1 MIKLSSKKVL
11 LDTCDKAVD
20 GIKVSLV
27 TLFKRKV
34 EMQRIEFHDRKEEI
48 KEIKNILECEP
59 SLITFVYGPINSGK
73 TELMSYA
80 MQQLPAGDYAI
91 FRINLRGRFIR
102 GYEEF
107 LDVLFDIDE
116 ERKGRNA
123 KEYVKAILKDL
134 KFVGGIPIP
143 LNLFERMVERK
154 ERSKDVF
161 RYIES
166 FMEEISRKYVPVLIV
181 DELQVI
187 RDVKIDEL
195 LIYKLFNFFIRL
207 TKELHLCHVFA
218 VSSDSLFIEEIYSA
232 AMLQGRCDYL
242 LVDDFDYEETMSFL
256 DKYGFSAKE
265 KEQVWGYCG
274 GKPVYLVKLINA
286 KMSGKS
292 IKEEVEDMLETR
304 KSQILSIFDDIALQK
319 VDISEDAVMKELSVF
334 EAEEKV
340 RYERLNAAKVFLV
353 KRNVLFVDPTR
364 RTIRPQSKLDLLAIR
379 EMMKEEGGVG

>member
-1 MIKLSSKKVL
+1 MK
-11 LDTCDKAVD
+11 
-20 GIKVSLV
+20 
-27 TLFKRKV
+27 
-34 EMQRIEFHDRKEEI
+34 RIEFHDRNREI
-48 KEIKNILECEP
+48 DEIQNILEHEP
-59 SLITFVYGPINSGK
+59 SLITFIYGPINSGK

-80 MQQLPAGDYAI
+80 VKQLPAEDYAI

-116 ERKGRNA
+116 ERREGNA
-123 KEYVKAILKDL
+123 KDYAKAILKDL
-134 KFVGGIPIP
+134 KLIGGIPIP
-143 LNLFERMVERK
+143 LNLFERMLERK

-161 RYIES
+161 KYIES
-166 FMEEISRKYVPVLIV
+166 FMEEISQRYVPVLIV

-187 RDVKIDEL
+187 KPLQGLRGRGADPHRDVKIDEL
-195 LIYKLFNFFIRL
+195 LIYKLFNFL

-218 VSSDSLFIEEIYSA
+218 VSSDSLFIEEIYSE

-242 LVDDFDYEETMSFL
+242 QVDDFDHEETMSFL
-256 DKYGFSAKE
+256 DKYGFSDEE
-265 KEQVWGYCG
+265 KEQVWKYCG

-292 IKEEVEDMLETR
+292 IKDELEDMLETR
-304 KSQILSIFDDIALQK
+304 KSKILSIFDDIALKK
-319 VDISEDAVMKELSVF
+319 VDISEDAIKKEFSVF

-340 RYERLNAAKVFLV
+340 RYERLNDAKVFLV
-353 KRNVLFVDPTR
+353 KRNVLFIDPTR

-379 EMMKEEGGVG
+379 EVVKEA

>member
-1 MIKLSSKKVL
+1 M
-11 LDTCDKAVD
+11 
-20 GIKVSLV
+20 
-27 TLFKRKV
+27 R
-34 EMQRIEFHDRKEEI
+34 RIEFHDRERELN
-48 KEIKNILECEP
+48 EIKNILEREP
-59 SLITFVYGPINSGK
+59 SLITFIYGPINSGK

-80 MQQLPAGDYAI
+80 VKQLPAEDYAI

-116 ERKGRNA
+116 ERKEGNA
-123 KEYVKAILKDL
+123 KEYAKAILKDL
-134 KFVGGIPIP
+134 KLIGGIPIP
-143 LNLFERMVERK
+143 LNLFERMLERK

-161 RYIES
+161 KYIES
-166 FMEEISRKYVPVLIV
+166 FMEEMSQKYVPVLIV

-187 RDVKIDEL
+187 GDVKIDEL

-218 VSSDSLFIEEIYSA
+218 VSSDSLFIEEIYSE

-242 LVDDFDYEETMSFL
+242 QVDDFGYEETMSFL
-256 DKYGFSAKE
+256 EKYGFSDEEKE
-265 KEQVWGYCG
+265 KVWEYCG
-274 GKPVYLVKLINA
+274 GKPVYLVKVINA

-292 IKEEVEDMLETR
+292 IKDELEDMLETR
-304 KSQILSIFDDIALQK
+304 KSQILSIFDNIALKK
-319 VDISEDAVMKELSVF
+319 VDVSEDAIIKEFSVF

-340 RYERLNAAKVFLV
+340 RYERLNDAKVFLV
-353 KRNVLFVDPTR
+353 TRNVLFVDPTR

-379 EMMKEEGGVG
+379 EVVKEA

>member
-1 MIKLSSKKVL
+1 MN
-11 LDTCDKAVD
+11 
-20 GIKVSLV
+20 
-27 TLFKRKV
+27 
-34 EMQRIEFHDRKEEI
+34 RIEFHDRNREI
-48 KEIKNILECEP
+48 NEIKNILEREP
-59 SLITFVYGPINSGK
+59 SLITFIYGPINSGK
-73 TELMSYA
+73 TELISNVVK
-80 MQQLPAGDYAI
+80 QLPAEDYAI

-116 ERKGRNA
+116 ERKEGNA
-123 KEYVKAILKDL
+123 KEYAKAILKDL
-134 KFVGGIPIP
+134 KLIGGIPIP
-143 LNLFERMVERK
+143 LNLFERILERK

-161 RYIES
+161 KYIES
-166 FMEEISRKYVPVLIV
+166 FMEEISQKYVPVLIV

-187 RDVKIDEL
+187 GDVKIDEL

-218 VSSDSLFIEEIYSA
+218 VSSDSLFIEEIYSE

-242 LVDDFDYEETMSFL
+242 QVDDFDYEETMSFL
-256 DKYGFSAKE
+256 EKYGFSDEE
-265 KEQVWGYCG
+265 KEQVWEYCG

-292 IKEEVEDMLETR
+292 IKDELEDMLETR
-304 KSQILSIFDDIALQK
+304 KSQILSIFDDIALKK
-319 VDISEDAVMKELSVF
+319 VDVSEDAIKKEFSVF

-340 RYERLNAAKVFLV
+340 RYERLNDAKVFLV

-379 EMMKEEGGVG
+379 EVVKEA

>member
-1 MIKLSSKKVL
+1 
-11 LDTCDKAVD
+11 
-20 GIKVSLV
+20 
-27 TLFKRKV
+27 
-34 EMQRIEFHDRKEEI
+34 MQRIEFHDRKEEI
-48 KEIKNILECEP
+48 KEIKHILEREP
-59 SLITFVYGPINSGK
+59 SLITFVYGPISSGK
-73 TELMSYA
+73 TELMSYVV
-80 MQQLPAGDYAI
+80 QQLPKDYAI
-91 FRINLRGRFIR
+91 FRINLRGRFIG

-116 ERKGRNA
+116 ERKGGNA

-134 KFVGGIPIP
+134 KFLGGIPIP

-166 FMEEISRKYVPVLIV
+166 FMEELSQKYVPILII

-187 RDVKIDEL
+187 GDVKIDEL

-242 LVDDFDYEETMSFL
+242 RVDDFDYEETMSFL
-256 DKYGFSAKE
+256 DKYGFSDEE

-340 RYERLNAAKVFLV
+340 RYERLNAAKVFLI

-379 EMMKEEGGVG
+379 EMMKEGEV

>member
-1 MIKLSSKKVL
+1 MN
-11 LDTCDKAVD
+11 
-20 GIKVSLV
+20 
-27 TLFKRKV
+27 
-34 EMQRIEFHDRKEEI
+34 RIEFHDRNGEI
-48 KEIKNILECEP
+48 NEIKNILEREP
-59 SLITFVYGPINSGK
+59 SLITFIYGPINSGK

-80 MQQLPAGDYAI
+80 VKQLPAEDYAI

-116 ERKGRNA
+116 ERKEGNA
-123 KEYVKAILKDL
+123 KEYAKAILKDL
-134 KFVGGIPIP
+134 KLIGGIPIP
-143 LNLFERMVERK
+143 LNLFERILERK

-161 RYIES
+161 KYIES
-166 FMEEISRKYVPVLIV
+166 FMEEISQKYVPVLIV

-187 RDVKIDEL
+187 GDVKIDEL

-218 VSSDSLFIEEIYSA
+218 VSSDSLFIEEIYSE

-242 LVDDFDYEETMSFL
+242 QVDDFDYEETMSFL
-256 DKYGFSAKE
+256 EKYGFSDEE
-265 KEQVWGYCG
+265 KEQVWEYCG

-292 IKEEVEDMLETR
+292 IKDELEDMLETR
-304 KSQILSIFDDIALQK
+304 KSQILSIFDDIALKK
-319 VDISEDAVMKELSVF
+319 VDVSEDAIKKEFSVF

-340 RYERLNAAKVFLV
+340 RYERLNDAKVFLV
-353 KRNVLFVDPTR
+353 KRNVLFIDPTR
-364 RTIRPQSKLDLLAIR
+364 RTIRPQSRLDLLAIR
-379 EMMKEEGGVG
+379 EVVEEA

>member
-1 MIKLSSKKVL
+1 
-11 LDTCDKAVD
+11 
-20 GIKVSLV
+20 
-27 TLFKRKV
+27 
-34 EMQRIEFHDRKEEI
+34 MQRIEFHDREEEI
-48 KEIKNILECEP
+48 KEIKGILECEP

-80 MQQLPAGDYAI
+80 MKQLPAGDYAI

-116 ERKGRNA
+116 ERKGGNA

-134 KFVGGIPIP
+134 KFLGGIPIP

-353 KRNVLFVDPTR
+353 RKNVLFVDPTR